1 MKQIRTFAYSKTYKL
16 CLVVGFLFI
25 QNLPSNAQQAF
36 SKTNAVAD
44 KEILKTDET
53 IISVT
58 HYENKLPNTPISKPV
73 LITAEDKKLWTRPVY
88 LNPNYHKV
96 MPLRSP
102 NEVDV
107 EDKD

>member
-1 MKQIRTFAYSKTYKL
+1 MISLLTLTYRKTDKL
-16 CLVVGFLFI
+16 FLIIGFLI
-25 QNLPSNAQQAF
+25 LQNLSSNAQQAF

-53 IISVT
+53 FISVT
-58 HYENKLPNTPISKPV
+58 HYENKSTNAPINKPP

-88 LNPNYHKV
+88 LNPNYLKV
-96 MPLRSP
+96 LPLRDP
-102 NEVDV
+102 NEIEV